1 MTTRNILWRNRKE
14 NWTADLWS
22 PRGLPLSGLTIT
34 AVTFNL
40 RYLLL
45 NCRQPCAYLLVRQMQ
60 IPRCGR
66 ACARRLRR

>member
-1 MTTRNILWRNRKE
+1 MLSVFRTEKKRAQPIGQVSSWPTR
-14 NWTADLWS
+14 
-22 PRGLPLSGLTIT
+22 SGLAIT

-45 NCRQPCAYLLVRQMQ
+45 NCRPTGAYLLVRQIQ

-66 ACARRLRR
+66 ACTRRLRR